1 MEYEGLSALLRL
13 FSTTDV
19 VSLGTGEYAQGK
31 GEMGQLQ
38 GGASAFSRPSIR
50 GQNVEAEKLL
60 GPNIIATE

>member
-13 FSTTDV
+13 FSTIDV
-19 VSLGTGEYAQGK
+19 VSLGTGERAQGK

-38 GGASAFSRPSIR
+38 GGASAFSRPSVR